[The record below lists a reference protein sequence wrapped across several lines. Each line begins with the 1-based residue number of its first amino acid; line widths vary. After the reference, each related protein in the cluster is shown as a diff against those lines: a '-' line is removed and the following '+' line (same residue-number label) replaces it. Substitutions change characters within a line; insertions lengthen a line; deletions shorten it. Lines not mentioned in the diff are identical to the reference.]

1 MSGYSVIRTSAFDL
15 LAKDYS
21 KSHPKLE
28 DDLTWLIGRLA
39 LAPEQMGDHV
49 PELGG
54 LALPIFK
61 TRCKDS
67 CHKIGSSGAWRVYYA
82 IHKSAGKIFLLF
94 LHHKKEYE
102 NPGTKFLLQKLERA
116 FGAQPEQQI

>member
-1 MSGYSVIRTSAFDL
+1 MSGYSVIRTPAVDL
-15 LAKDYS
+15 LAKDYG
-21 KSHPKLE
+21 KTHANLE
-28 DDLTWLIGRLA
+28 DDLTWLIGHLA

-67 CHKIGSSGAWRVYYA
+67 CHKIGSSGAWR
-82 IHKSAGKIFLLF
+82 L
-94 LHHKKEYE
+94 
-102 NPGTKFLLQKLERA
+102 
-116 FGAQPEQQI
+116 

>member
-1 MSGYSVIRTSAFDL
+1 MSGYSVIRTPAFDL
-15 LAKDYS
+15 LAKGYGN
-21 KSHPKLE
+21 SHPKLE
-28 DDLTWLIGRLA
+28 DDLTWSIGRLA

-67 CHKIGSSGAWRVYYA
+67 CHKIGSSGACVF
-82 IHKSAGKIFLLF
+82 ITPCINPPGKFF
-94 LHHKKEYE
+94 CSSFTTRSNMKARE
-102 NPGTKFLLQKLERA
+102 PSFCCRS
-116 FGAQPEQQI
+116 